1 MEDPDLRLAA
11 SGVAAANPDD
21 APTREPSREPVKN
34 PAQNPAENPDEEQTG
49 IIPGKIPG
57 QPTDPADPRFPGSQP
72 DLA

>member
-1 MEDPDLRLAA
+1 MEDPVFEPSANSAA
-11 SGVAAANPDD
+11 IGKPED
-21 APTREPSREPVKN
+21 APPAREP
-34 PAQNPAENPDEEQTG
+34 AESPPQNPDEEQTG

>member
-1 MEDPDLRLAA
+1 MEDPDFELSA
-11 SGVAAANPDD
+11 SGVATGKPDD
-21 APTREPSREPVKN
+21 APKRRRRRRSRREN
-34 PAQNPAENPDEEQTG
+34 PLKIPDEEQTG